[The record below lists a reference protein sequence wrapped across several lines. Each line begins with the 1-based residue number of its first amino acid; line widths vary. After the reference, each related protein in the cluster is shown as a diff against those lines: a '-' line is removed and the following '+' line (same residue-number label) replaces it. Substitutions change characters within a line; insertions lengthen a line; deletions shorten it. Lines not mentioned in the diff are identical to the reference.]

1 MKYQKKINIFLKN
14 NKKKD
19 YNSLVQYILK
29 KKQTNIKVEKKSIN
43 YSFYVIY

>member
-29 KKQTNIKVEKKSIN
+29 KKTNKYKSRKKKH
-43 YSFYVIY
+43 